1 MTAKF
6 LFSATAA
13 AALLL
18 APTLSL
24 AAPLSD
30 PQRQEIAETINA
42 YAPRMQEVASTI
54 WHNPELGYL
63 ETETAALLQGELS
76 AHGFAIDRGVA
87 GIPTA
92 FVASRGSADGPVIAI
107 LAEMDALPGFSQT
120 ASPTQQPM
128 DALTAGHA
136 CGHHLFGAGSVAAAI
151 AVADYLE
158 AMVCPVRS
166 VSMAPPPKKAAPAR
180 SIWCAPGCLTMWT

>member
-136 CGHHLFGAGSVAAAI
+136 LRPPSVRRRI
-151 AVADYLE
+151 RRRRHRRGRLSGG
-158 AMVCPVRS
+158 PWS
-166 VSMAPPPKKAAPAR
+166 AR
-180 SIWCAPGCLTMWT
+180 SGPSLWHPRRRRRRRQGLSGARRAV

>member
-107 LAEMDALPGFSQT
+107 LAEMDALPGVF
-120 ASPTQQPM
+120 PDRQP
-128 DALTAGHA
+128 H
-136 CGHHLFGAGSVAAAI
+136 AAAHGR
-151 AVADYLE
+151 ADRGP
-158 AMVCPVRS
+158 CPAATICS
-166 VSMAPPPKKAAPAR
+166 APDPSPPPSPWPTIWRPWSAR
-180 SIWCAPGCLTMWT
+180 SGPSLWHPRRRRRRRQGLSGARRAV